1 MGSSSSVP
9 ENVVRVPLTRFF
21 LEAEGLELLGR
32 EVQIL
37 GENGLD
43 LDLLAGDLPG
53 LALRAEVEADVVRAL
68 GELISGKNSAFL
80 LVFPHLIV
88 VDQAH
93 PVGGFRSGRDRV
105 GFLLQSFSLRK
116 LSLDPGA

>member
-1 MGSSSSVP
+1 MGSSPPVP

-43 LDLLAGDLPG
+43 LDLPAGDLPG
-53 LALRAEVEADVVRAL
+53 LA
-68 GELISGKNSAFL
+68 F
-80 LVFPHLIV
+80 
-88 VDQAH
+88 
-93 PVGGFRSGRDRV
+93 
-105 GFLLQSFSLRK
+105 
-116 LSLDPGA
+116 